1 MLEIVTDNTEPPI
14 SALASINLT
23 TETCPTN
30 RNKIMMRTSN
40 KSLFKR
46 KTEADL
52 IKENILKCRYNRR
65 VGQLKEL
72 TQNNVQM
79 FLRIKA
85 QDSHYKYKTITQ

>member
-1 MLEIVTDNTEPPI
+1 
-14 SALASINLT
+14 
-23 TETCPTN
+23 
-30 RNKIMMRTSN
+30 MMRSSN

-46 KTEADL
+46 KPESEL

-72 TQNNVQM
+72 TQHNVQM

-85 QDSHYKYKTITQ
+85 QDSHYKFNTIHH

>member
-1 MLEIVTDNTEPPI
+1 
-14 SALASINLT
+14 
-23 TETCPTN
+23 
-30 RNKIMMRTSN
+30 MRTSN
-40 KSLFKR
+40 KSLFKK
-46 KTEADL
+46 KTEAEL

-85 QDSHYKYKTITQ
+85 QDSHYKYKTIQQ